1 LKLTASQVLAALAD
15 LKPSPSGS
23 FRERLFEGL
32 SIDSRQIRPGQ
43 LFVAIQGERFDGHD
57 FVGLALERG
66 ALAAVVRAGWAQGQ
80 DLPREA
86 PLIETADTLRA
97 LGRLAR
103 YWRLRH
109 QIPVLAVSGS
119 MGKSTVKEMIAAI
132 VGRRRRVLKN
142 EGNLNN
148 LVGLP
153 LTLLEMDETVQAA
166 VVELGISL
174 KGEMEELVDIARPQV
189 GLLTNVAP
197 VHLEGLGGLEG
208 IAEAKTALWRG
219 LGPEGTAVVN
229 LDDELLR
236 RAAGE
241 FKGRRLTFGRAA
253 EADVRL
259 IESGPANGQGLQGTL
274 EVAGRRYAFSVPA
287 LGRFQALNAAAAA
300 AGALALGAP
309 PEDVAPGLAGFA
321 PLKHRL
327 RTLVGR
333 QGINVLDD
341 AYNANPVAMV
351 EALDSLRRLCPGRA
365 RAAAILGQMAELGP
379 EGLAAHQELGRAA
392 AGAGLSLLVALGP
405 LAEVVVE
412 EARRAGLSQAHVARE
427 PGEAVE
433 IVLDRLKAGDWVLV
447 KGSRV
452 ARLER
457 AVAALTGE
465 GGAG

>member
-15 LKPSPSGS
+15 LKPSPSGP
-23 FRERLFEGL
+23 FKERLFEGL
-32 SIDSRQIRPGQ
+32 SIDSRQVRPGQ
-43 LFVAIQGERFDGHD
+43 LFLALQGERFDGHD
-57 FVGLALERG
+57 FVRQALERG
-66 ALAAVVRAGWAQGQ
+66 ALAAVVRAGWARGQ

-86 PLIETADTLRA
+86 PLIETTDTLKA

-109 QIPVLAVSGS
+109 QVPVLAVSGS

-132 VGRRRRVLKN
+132 VGQRRRVLKN

-148 LVGLP
+148 LIGLP
-153 LTLLEMDETVQAA
+153 LTLLDLEETVQAA

-197 VHLEGLGGLEG
+197 VHVEGLGGLEG

-274 EVAGRRYAFSVPA
+274 ELAGRRYPFLVPA

-333 QGINVLDD
+333 KGINVLDD

-379 EGLAAHQELGRAA
+379 EGLVAHQELGRAA
-392 AGAGLSLLVALGP
+392 AGAGLDLLVALGP
-405 LAEVVVE
+405 FAEAVAE
-412 EARRAGLSQAHVARE
+412 EARRAGLSQAHVVQE
-427 PGEAVE
+427 PAEAVE
-433 IVLDRLKAGDWVLV
+433 IVLDRLGAGDWVLV

-457 AVAALTGE
+457 AVAALAGE

>member
-1 LKLTASQVLAALAD
+1 MKLTASQVLAALAD